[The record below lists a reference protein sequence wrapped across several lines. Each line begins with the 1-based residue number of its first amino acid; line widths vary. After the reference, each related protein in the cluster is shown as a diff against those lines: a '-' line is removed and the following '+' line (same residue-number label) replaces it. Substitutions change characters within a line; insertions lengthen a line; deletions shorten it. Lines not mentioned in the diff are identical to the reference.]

1 MEGKRKPT
9 LSELRVG
16 IFVVAAGAVLAV
28 AIFTIGNQVGLLEET
43 FLAKTYLN
51 NVSGLKP
58 GDLVRLGGVDVGNI
72 VEVRMSRAEDG
83 LPQTQANARTQQ
95 EIQELTR
102 RAGRLQTTL
111 PTQGQLEQLES
122 AYDDA
127 VDQHG
132 LDSRQASLALANLNG
147 GRRRVRVY
155 QDVVE
160 RMQRA
165 QANLQ
170 NIVVYMQIS
179 SDYRG
184 WIKGDS
190 HISLGSIGLLGDKYI
205 EVSLGRSDDP
215 PQVVQERVRGALGS
229 EEREV
234 VVITG
239 ELQTGFQELVTGAN
253 DILANF
259 ETLSDK
265 LVELID
271 TVQSGEGTIGRFITD
286 DTLFRNLNS
295 AVGSAKQ
302 TADEAAQ
309 LIRDVSKG
317 EGTIP
322 ALIRDRQLY
331 DRFVSAADRLQNVL
345 NQIEQGQGTLGQ
357 LISDKGVYEK
367 TDRTIANVERIT
379 KRMADGQGTL
389 GKLSAD
395 DKLYTDLQE
404 SVDKVAALLADVE
417 QGKGTLGRLAKD
429 EQLYQNINELSS
441 ELVKLI
447 YDFRQNPKRFLTI
460 KFELF

>member
-122 AYDDA
+122 AYDAA

-132 LDSRQASLALANLNG
+132 LDSRQANLALANLNG
-147 GRRRVRVY
+147 GRRRVRVH

-215 PQVVQERVRGALGS
+215 PEVVQERVKGALGS